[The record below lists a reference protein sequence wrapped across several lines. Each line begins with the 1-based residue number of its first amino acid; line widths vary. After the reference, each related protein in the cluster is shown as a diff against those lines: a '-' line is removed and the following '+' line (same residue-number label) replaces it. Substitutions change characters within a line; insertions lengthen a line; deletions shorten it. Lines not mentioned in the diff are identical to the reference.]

1 MLFSEKLILVMF
13 FSDFGFDLPNQ
24 LYFGCFVFY
33 FTNSLFIPCA
43 FFDFSVFRLK
53 CLLARLSSFL
63 LVKFI
68 KFASLIHRP
77 RIALYTL
84 LSSAL

>member
-1 MLFSEKLILVMF
+1 MLFSEKLILVIF
-13 FSDFGFDLPNQ
+13 FLILVLIYQISCILVV
-24 LYFGCFVFY
+24 FVFY
-33 FTNSLFIPCA
+33 FTNSLFIPCT
-43 FFDFSVFRLK
+43 FFDFSVVRLK

-68 KFASLIHRP
+68 KFASLIHPP